1 VVGAMASALRIL
13 MLEDRPEDAV
23 LVEKELRKGGLRVS
37 FTRVEKRE
45 EFLDHLTE
53 RTPDL
58 ILSDHGL
65 PGFDGLSAL
74 KLAREKQP
82 DVPFVFVTGAL
93 GEEFAIRTFELGA
106 TDYVLKHRLSDL
118 VPTVR
123 RALRMAQ
130 DTRRH
135 REQDQDL
142 RRNEELF
149 RRLVEGVHDYAI
161 YMLDANG
168 RIATWN
174 SGAERVEGY
183 NAREAIG
190 RPMDIVL
197 LPEDRARGKAQCAIE
212 AASRDG
218 RYEDEGWQLRKDGRR
233 YWANVVVTALRDQD
247 GKLIGFAKVS
257 RDMTERKKYEE
268 ALRQS
273 ESRTRSILETAIDAI
288 MVMDREGMVQ
298 EWNPAAEAMFGYT
311 RKQAIGKK
319 LADLI
324 IPPYMRQQHQ
334 LGLAR
339 YVVEGVAP
347 MLNQRIETIAMR
359 ADGTEFPVELALTET
374 KNNGSSVFTGY
385 ISDITERKRT
395 EQEIQQLNTELEQRV
410 QKRTQ
415 QLESANKELEAFS
428 YSVSHDLRAP
438 LRHINGFVEILRST
452 ADEKLDP
459 ESRGFLETIAES
471 ARQMGKLI
479 DDLLAF
485 SRMGRAELRL
495 IPVKLDSVLSE
506 ALRELRQ
513 ETAGREVRWNVVGP
527 LPEVPGDP
535 AMLRQVFIN
544 LISNALKYTRTR
556 PTAEIEV
563 TASITPEEHIIAVRD
578 NGVGFDNAYA
588 HKLFGVFQR
597 LHPAHEF
604 EGTGI
609 GLAIVRRVIARHGG
623 RAWATGVVNEGATF
637 YFSLPRRSNV
647 AEAVA

>member
-1 VVGAMASALRIL
+1 MANALQIL

-23 LVEKELRKGGLRVS
+23 LVEKELRKGGLKVS
-37 FTRVEKRE
+37 FKRVEKRE
-45 EFLDHLTE
+45 DFIEHLT
-53 RTPDL
+53 RNTPDI

-74 KLAREKQP
+74 KVTRERRP
-82 DVPFVFVTGAL
+82 DTPFVFVTGAL
-93 GEEFAIRTFELGA
+93 GEEFAIRTFESGA

-123 RALRMAQ
+123 RALRHAAEL
-130 DTRRH
+130 RRH
-135 REQDQDL
+135 REKDEDL

-149 RRLVEGVHDYAI
+149 RKLVEGVHDYAI
-161 YMLDANG
+161 YMLDSEG
-168 RIATWN
+168 RITTWN
-174 SGAERVEGY
+174 AGAERIEGY
-183 NAREAIG
+183 SAEEAIG
-190 RPMDIVL
+190 QSMDIVL
-197 LPEDRARGKAQCAIE
+197 PPEDRARGKTACLI
-212 AASRDG
+212 AAALRDG
-218 RYEDEGWQLRKDGRR
+218 RYEEEGWHVRKDGRR
-233 YWANVVVTALRDQD
+233 YWASVVITTLRDQS
-247 GKLIGFAKVS
+247 GAVLGFAKIS
-257 RDMTERKKYEE
+257 RDMTERKRYEE
-268 ALRQS
+268 ALRKS

-288 MVMDREGMVQ
+288 TVMDTEGVVQ
-298 EWNPAAEAMFGYT
+298 EWNPAAERMFGYS
-311 RKQAIGKK
+311 RAQVVGQK

-339 YVVEGVAP
+339 YLVDGVAP
-347 MLNQRIETIAMR
+347 LLNQRVETVAMR

-385 ISDITERKRT
+385 ISDITERKRA
-395 EQEIQQLNTELEQRV
+395 EQEIQQLNAELEQRV

-438 LRHINGFVEILRST
+438 LRHINGFVEILRSN
-452 ADEKLDP
+452 ADEKLDE
-459 ESRGFLETIAES
+459 ESRGFLDTIAES

-485 SRMGRAELRL
+485 SRMGRTELRL
-495 IPVKLDSVLSE
+495 APVKLEAVLSE

-513 ETAGREVRWNVVGP
+513 ESAGRDVRWNIGP
-527 LPEVPGDP
+527 LPEVAGDP

-544 LISNALKYTRTR
+544 LISNALKYSRTR
-556 PTAEIEV
+556 ATTEIEI
-563 TASITPEEHIIAVRD
+563 TASDSADEHIIAVRD

-609 GLAIVRRVIARHGG
+609 GLAIVRRVVARHGG
-623 RAWATGVVNEGATF
+623 RAWATGAVNQGATF
-637 YFSLPRRSNV
+637 YFSVPKRNNLEVTP
-647 AEAVA
+647 